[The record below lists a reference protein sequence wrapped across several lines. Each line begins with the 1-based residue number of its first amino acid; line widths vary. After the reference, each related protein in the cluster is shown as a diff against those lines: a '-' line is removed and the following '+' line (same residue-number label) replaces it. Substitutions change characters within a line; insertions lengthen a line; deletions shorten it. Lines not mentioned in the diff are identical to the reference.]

1 MAKNSSPP
9 WDATSRARE
18 YGQTTWKVGTA
29 APGSKAY
36 AYPAKG
42 VIDDVRLYR
51 RALTAQEITNLAK
64 AASAAR

>member
-1 MAKNSSPP
+1 M
-9 WDATSRARE
+9 
-18 YGQTTWKVGTA
+18 A
-29 APGSKAY
+29 APGAKTY

-51 RALTAQEITNLAK
+51 RALTAQEIADLAK